1 VEWSDALIVY
11 DPKRTTFIVQRLVL
25 IGNTLRPA
33 MITGAMIILAVLL
46 TLAGNVIWTEAWW
59 LFGVVGLVVGYGLG
73 EYATA
78 LLLAV
83 LEWMAQLLVA
93 QGEIIAAQRRRS
105 ER

>member
-1 VEWSDALIVY
+1 LIVNY
-11 DPKRTTFIVQRLVL
+11 PSRSSP
-25 IGNTLRPA
+25 LRGSIHPA
-33 MITGAMIILAVLL
+33 VITGAMIILAVLL
-46 TLAGNVIWTEAWW
+46 TLAGDVIWPEAWW

-93 QGEIIAAQRRRS
+93 QGALIAAQRRRS